1 MLVPFCLACRRI
13 PPVAFCPSCQRTPLR
28 VPFYLA
34 TLPTSRT
41 SRQQSGV
48 THKHTHTMKSV
59 IPRKRLL
66 YANIEYKIF
75 SHLVVVFLASHAH
88 EVEVSGRL
96 LAAHTKEGEIGRRPL
111 GHLGVP
117 QTLHQRLPA
126 AVRPRLLRR
135 LLIGRRR
142 FAHGSR
148 QQQHHLTQTCPP
160 RHLKHAQR
168 TGLATSFIQSINE
181 EILILQSK
189 W

>member
-1 MLVPFCLACRRI
+1 MPKNPAGRFL
-13 PPVAFCPSCQRTPLR
+13 PLM
-28 VPFYLA
+28 PKNPAEGALLSGNASHESY
-34 TLPTSRT
+34 
-41 SRQQSGV
+41 QSSAV
-48 THKHTHTMKSV
+48 WSHTQTHTYNEICHSSQK
-59 IPRKRLL
+59 IAI

-168 TGLATSFIQSINE
+168 TGLATSY
-181 EILILQSK
+181 
-189 W
+189 